1 MTTARIL
8 SISLAVLLGCANALA
23 QSGPPD
29 LSQLPAGSNNMFPPI
44 PAGTPLPAAPTPMP
58 TSYMSTPVPQYQPQ
72 QYQQFQPPSGGYP
85 SQDSSN
91 PASVPFDPS
100 QFRGFN
106 PNQGQQQPRNF
117 PPPQQQQQPPREEK
131 FIPSEI
137 VSGLPPAKMASDLRA
152 VLRTSLGDIT
162 IKLDKISAPN
172 TVNHFVALARGDKE
186 FIDVKT
192 SKRVKRPF
200 YNGLI
205 FHRVVKGFLIQT
217 GCPFGNGRGGP
228 GDIATIGDE
237 IKPNMKFS
245 KAGLVAMAPMRE
257 KGVDI
262 RKDSNGSQFF
272 ITLKEMPDWDD
283 KFTIFGEIEE
293 GMDVVQKIAN
303 VKVGPTERPL
313 KRVYLNAIDIFEG
326 TGDQQQQVPPVPP
339 PDPNQSPAQ

>member
-1 MTTARIL
+1 MTTTFRFL
-8 SISLAVLLGCANALA
+8 SISLAVLMGCANAFA
-23 QSGPPD
+23 QNGRPD
-29 LSQLPAGSNNMFPPI
+29 LSQLPPGSNNMFPPI
-44 PAGTPLPAAPTPMP
+44 PVGSGPSATTSTPFPN
-58 TSYMSTPVPQYQPQ
+58 SYQATPVPQAIPQFQPQ
-72 QYQQFQPPSGGYP
+72 QFQQAP
-85 SQDSSN
+85 SQSYP
-91 PASVPFDPS
+91 PADQNVSVPFDPS

-106 PNQGQQQPRNF
+106 PNQGPTQQPRNL
-117 PPPQQQQQPPREEK
+117 PPQQPREEK
-131 FIPSEI
+131 FVPSEV

-152 VLRTSLGDIT
+152 VLRTSMGDIT
-162 IKLDKISAPN
+162 IKLDKVKAPM
-172 TVNHFVALARGDKE
+172 TVSHFIALARGDKE
-186 FIDVKT
+186 FVDVKT

-228 GDIATIGDE
+228 GDIATIPDE
-237 IKPNMKFS
+237 IKPGMKFL

-272 ITLKEMPDWDD
+272 ITLREMPDWDE

-303 VKVGPTERPL
+303 VKVGPTERPV

-326 TGDQQQQVPPVPP
+326 TGDQQQQIPAVPP
-339 PDPNQSPAQ
+339 PNPDQFPPAQ